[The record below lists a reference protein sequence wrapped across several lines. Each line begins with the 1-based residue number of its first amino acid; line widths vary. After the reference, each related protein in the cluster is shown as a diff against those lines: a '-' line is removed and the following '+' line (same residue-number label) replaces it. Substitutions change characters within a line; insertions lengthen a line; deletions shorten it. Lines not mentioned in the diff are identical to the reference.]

1 MTTIKAPDYILHGM
15 SAYLSPR
22 DRKAHG
28 RLMVKR
34 QRKDARTHIYT
45 AIYGLQTSPGE
56 NLPWHDHSRRR
67 PQDFNP
73 NTITTALQTYW
84 SLAKFDDRR
93 KTIIL
98 KAAATALNT
107 TLADLAKE
115 FK

>member
-1 MTTIKAPDYILHGM
+1 MTTIKAPDYIRYGM
-15 SAYLSPR
+15 SAYLSPH

-28 RLMVKR
+28 LQMVKR

-45 AIYGLQTSPGE
+45 AIYGLQTSKGE
-56 NLPWHDHSRRR
+56 NLPWFDISRRR

-93 KTIIL
+93 KTLVL

-107 TLADLAKE
+107 TPESLAKE